1 MTEAALAMT
10 DTPEIEAAEYEA
22 PPALDLAAM
31 VAARLCHDFISPAS
45 AIVSGLDLLEDP
57 AAQDMRDDA
66 MGLIAASARKLV
78 DHLQFCRVA
87 FGASS
92 SAERFD
98 SRELENLAQG
108 VFAHVRA
115 QLEWKVEPASLSK
128 VAARTVLNL
137 AQIAGGVLPAGGL
150 ATLVAI
156 EEDGKIAIT
165 VTAAGQRAR
174 MRAEVV
180 SGLRGEPVGDG
191 LAGQWIQAAYLKSM
205 LEANGG
211 SISFEPGEERI
222 VFTARAPA

>member
-10 DTPEIEAAEYEA
+10 DTPEIEATEYEA

-57 AAQDMRDDA
+57 AAQDMREDA

-150 ATLVAI
+150 ATLVAS
-156 EEDGKIAIT
+156 EDNGEIT
-165 VTAAGQRAR
+165 ITITAAGQRAR

-211 SISFEPGEERI
+211 SVSFELGGEQI
-222 VFTARAPA
+222 VFTARAPV